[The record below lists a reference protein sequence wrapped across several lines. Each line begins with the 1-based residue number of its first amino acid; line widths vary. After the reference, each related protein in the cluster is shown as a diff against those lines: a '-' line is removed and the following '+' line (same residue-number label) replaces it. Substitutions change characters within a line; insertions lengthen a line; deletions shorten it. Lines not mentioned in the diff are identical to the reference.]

1 MRKPR
6 RTNGFTLVE
15 IAVVLAIVGV
25 LLGGLVVGLGQA
37 SETQKLKDTRASLA
51 LVQEAL
57 LAYAAINGR
66 LPCPD
71 TNADGLENA
80 GCTGATV
87 GAAPWATLGLSQRDA
102 GDTWGGTAATAVFN
116 YRADNTFVQASV
128 ANPPDT
134 ATGLQV
140 RNLAATTTYT
150 AANPD
155 AAAAVVYSAGKNLT
169 LDGDNVA
176 GDANYTWDSPTDTFD
191 DELIWVS
198 KYLVLNRMVQ
208 AGKWPP

>member
-1 MRKPR
+1 MQQRMV
-6 RTNGFTLVE
+6 GFTLVE
-15 IAVVLAIVGV
+15 IAVVLAIVGI
-25 LLGGLVVGLGQA
+25 LLGGLVVGLGQV
-37 SETQKLKDTRASLA
+37 SETQKVKDTRAGLA

-57 LAYAAINGR
+57 LAYATVNGR

-80 GCTGATV
+80 GCSGATV
-87 GAAPWATLGLSQRDA
+87 GTVPWATLGLSQRDA
-102 GDTWGGTAATAVFN
+102 GDAWGGTAATSVFY

-134 ATGLQV
+134 TTGLRV

-155 AAAAVVYSAGKNLT
+155 AAAAVLYSAGKNLA

-176 GDANYTWDSPTDTFD
+176 GNADYTWNSPTDTFD
-191 DELIWVS
+191 DELVWLS
-198 KYLVLNRMVQ
+198 KYTVLGRMVQ
-208 AGKWPP
+208 AGRWPP